1 MMQKRTE
8 LKPSW
13 IDYIVLAEQM
23 IKRGEVKEDTNL
35 EALANKL
42 KKKDRDESRSSFIG
56 EG

>member
-13 IDYIVLAEQM
+13 IDYLVLAETM
-23 IKRGEVKEDTNL
+23 IKKGQAEDIGI
-35 EALANKL
+35 EALAKEL
-42 KKKDRDESRSSFIG
+42 RKKDRDESRSSFIG

>member
-1 MMQKRTE
+1 MMQKSTE

-42 KKKDRDESRSSFIG
+42 KKKDQEKDPG
-56 EG
+56 PV